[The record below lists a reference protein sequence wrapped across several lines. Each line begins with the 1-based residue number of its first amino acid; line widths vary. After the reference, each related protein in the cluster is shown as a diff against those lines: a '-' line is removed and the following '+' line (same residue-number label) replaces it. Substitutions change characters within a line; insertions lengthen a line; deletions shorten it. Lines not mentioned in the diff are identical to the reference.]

1 MPHLKYI
8 GLTNF
13 RVFGERTNIAL
24 ASLTIL
30 TGPNSSGKSSVL
42 KAIQLLQENIGDIGH
57 LNFSHG
63 EHKLGNFEMTLN
75 RDATD
80 KTMVFTLPFEC
91 KDMPEEMYMDWIY
104 NLDTSNSLQ
113 YAKLT
118 RLSICLK
125 KDKHEVIGITP
136 WGKTDIDLE
145 YFHKNRKKANLWI
158 NILEIDLLKHL
169 ISYYEKN
176 SRIGYYYDIADISE
190 KPLYEKLLERMA
202 GIEDIE
208 GMKQLKEFNEL
219 NVKRFFF
226 ENVFSLLIKIKEE
239 LKLEFNVKNDEEL
252 TRLFEDDFFDYDKD
266 MYDIF
271 DYTFA
276 NSFNDYLIKFDEL
289 SKEMFVLFLVYSAE
303 RLKDNICY
311 KFWELSKKMDINNYL
326 NTKDNI
332 SSFYPYKELEN
343 SDNSIYTTISSML
356 KEAFGVEEFKKEPFK
371 EFRKDNFYYLE
382 AVRANTQRLYT
393 WQTQGTAFN
402 QLLLDFV
409 KTNEDWQ
416 LDFINHWLKEFGIG
430 NEFKVNINEHG
441 IGASITIDNKPLADL
456 GYGVTQFLPILLR
469 ICTMVQLKKIESY
482 PEKWSFTEKKIIYIE
497 EPETNL
503 HPKLQSKLA
512 DMFIDA
518 SRKFNLQII
527 VETHSEYL
535 IRKLQYLTAKEEITP
550 DMTVIHYFYDPKE
563 ERPEGEPQV
572 KQINI
577 QTDGRLTGQ
586 FGAGFY
592 DETARLMTAILTGET
607 LN

>member
-1 MPHLKYI
+1 MPHLKHI

-24 ASLTIL
+24 APLTIL

-42 KAIQLLQENIGDIGH
+42 KAIQLLQENIEDIGH

-63 EHKLGNFEMTLN
+63 EHKLGNFDMTLN
-75 RDATD
+75 CDATD

-91 KDMPEEMYMDWIY
+91 KDMPEDMYMDWIY
-104 NLDTSNSLQ
+104 NVDTSNSLQ
-113 YAKLT
+113 YGKLT
-118 RLSICLK
+118 RMSICLK

-158 NILEIDLLKHL
+158 NLPNEELLKHL
-169 ISYYEKN
+169 ISYYEKD

-190 KPLYEKLLERMA
+190 KPLYEKLFERITRIDDLE
-202 GIEDIE
+202 
-208 GMKQLKEFNEL
+208 KLKELNEFKEL
-219 NVKRFFF
+219 PIKESVIMY
-226 ENVFSLLIKIKEE
+226 VFLLLIKIKEE
-239 LKLEFNVKNDEEL
+239 LKLKFNFKNDGEL
-252 TRLFEDDFFDYDKD
+252 TQLFEDDFFYYDKE
-266 MYDIF
+266 MYDMS

-276 NSFNDYLIKFDEL
+276 NSFNDYLIKLDEL
-289 SKEMFVLFLVYSAE
+289 SKEMFVLFLVFHAE
-303 RLKDNICY
+303 RLKDTICY
-311 KFWELSKKMDINNYL
+311 TFWELSKEMDKNNYL

-332 SSFYPYKELEN
+332 SSFYPYKDLEN
-343 SDNSIYTTISSML
+343 SNISIYTTISSML
-356 KEAFGVEEFKKEPFK
+356 KEAFGVEDYKKEQFR
-371 EFRKDNFYYLE
+371 EFRKDNFFYLE

-409 KTNEDWQ
+409 KTNEAWQ
-416 LDFINHWLKEFGIG
+416 LDFINYWIKEFGIG
-430 NEFKVNINEHG
+430 NELKVNINELS

-456 GYGVTQFLPILLR
+456 GYGVTQFLPILIK
-469 ICTMVQLKKIESY
+469 ICTMVQLIKIESY
-482 PEKWSFTEKKIIYIE
+482 PDKWSFTEKKILYIE

-535 IRKLQYLTAKEEITP
+535 IRKLQYLTAKKEITP
-550 DMTVIHYFYDPKE
+550 DMTIIHYFYDPKE
-563 ERPEGEPQV
+563 ARPEGEPQV

-577 QTDGRLTGQ
+577 QADGRLTGQ